1 MGRFIFSRGGVH
13 LLIPMPE
20 KCTIPRR
27 LYLILWQLLYC
38 LYRYDFSN
46 KNKITDMTHFFSH
59 FVEMSFLSY
68 RLTVNLVV
76 EKKTFMNA
84 SALITTCKN
93 R

>member
-1 MGRFIFSRGGVH
+1 
-13 LLIPMPE
+13 
-20 KCTIPRR
+20 
-27 LYLILWQLLYC
+27 
-38 LYRYDFSN
+38 
-46 KNKITDMTHFFSH
+46 MTHFFPH